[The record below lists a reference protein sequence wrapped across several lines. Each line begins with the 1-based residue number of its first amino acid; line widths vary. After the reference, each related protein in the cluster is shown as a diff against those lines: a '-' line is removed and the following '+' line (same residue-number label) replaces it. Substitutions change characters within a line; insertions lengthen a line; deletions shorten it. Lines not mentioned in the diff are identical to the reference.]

1 MLIAAVDVSCRQAK
15 AGQFTLIVTNQV
27 QLKAVEPP
35 HTAFSDSGN
44 ILKNLIAFN
53 AFIVANGDFGTLH
66 EGDAGRFA
74 ETDGVE
80 KKHHGNEYPV
90 LNLHKTVI

>member
-1 MLIAAVDVSCRQAK
+1 V
-15 AGQFTLIVTNQV
+15 
-27 QLKAVEPP
+27 
-35 HTAFSDSGN
+35 
-44 ILKNLIAFN
+44 
-53 AFIVANGDFGTLH
+53 FIVANGDFGTFH